1 MRLTVAI
8 GVSAIL
14 SMSAIG
20 APAQPAAT
28 GQPSP
33 TYSES
38 FMIDATSPD
47 GTEEIAVRLERFP
60 ARGVGTLWVMAF
72 FGDQL
77 YSVVQEDVPLDG
89 LRGRAPVESP
99 HVAVAVAGPV
109 TARFERTGT
118 GAALTTTVRA
128 EARAHATTEPPLGP
142 GPFPLTVETRFE
154 AWHPPVNVRTG
165 RSEVMGSVHATIQ
178 TPAGVRTLE
187 VPGNWHEQVGER
199 ARFGPRFTYLTAQGP
214 NLGLL
219 AVQRADTVYGYAWL
233 AGRVAAVR
241 TFTIDPIGRPERN
254 MRVELETG
262 QVIAGKAT
270 VKRRN
275 SVPIEGQRRPGST
288 IVLSTNIGT
297 MAGHLNDWQPRD

>member
-8 GVSAIL
+8 GASAIL
-14 SMSAIG
+14 LLSAIG
-20 APAQPAAT
+20 APAQPSGAA
-28 GQPSP
+28 QPSP

-72 FGDQL
+72 FGDQV

-89 LRGRAPVESP
+89 LRGRVPVESSD
-99 HVAVAVAGPV
+99 VAVAVTGPV
-109 TARFERTGT
+109 TARFERTAT
-118 GAALTTTVRA
+118 DAALTATVRA
-128 EARAHATTEPPLGP
+128 AARAHATTEPPLGP
-142 GPFPLTVETRFE
+142 GSLPLTVEARFE
-154 AWHPPVNVRTG
+154 AWHRPVNVRIG
-165 RSEVMGSVHATIQ
+165 RSEVMGSVHATIR

-219 AVQRADTVYGYAWL
+219 AVQRAETVYGYAWL
-233 AGRVAAVR
+233 AGQVAAVR
-241 TFTIDPIGRPERN
+241 AFTIDPIGLSERT
-254 MRVELETG
+254 MRVELENG

-270 VKRRN
+270 VKRLN
-275 SVPIEGQRRPGST
+275 SIPIEGQRRPGST
-288 IVLSTNIGT
+288 IVLTTNVGT
-297 MAGHLNDWQPRD
+297 LAGHLNDWQPRD